1 MKRFGPAL
9 LGLLFLGWTA
19 GAQTS
24 REELLSHMELT
35 AGNYANYPV
44 PTGHLT
50 PAPDGYKPFYISHYG
65 RHGARYMTSDK
76 HYRRLKE
83 TLDSARTLG
92 ILTEYGKDVRH
103 RIKKAAAD
111 AKDRAGEL
119 TELGARQH
127 RAIARRMYDNY
138 PTLLSQPLSVFAN
151 ASNSR
156 RVMLSMANFCLELK
170 SLNPSL
176 DFSFDA
182 SEHDLYYIKSNKSIV
197 VPDNDTDDKL
207 YSKLS
212 KFKKKMLSGEPQLEK
227 MFTDPERAKT
237 FIDRYTFADD
247 LYNVAADMYC
257 LPELG
262 LHFDDVFGEDGM
274 IDGFRAYNASWCL
287 WEGLMPGAKTSYYR
301 IYPLLQNFLDEA
313 DEVIASGGSGLR
325 LRFGHDSVVLP
336 LAYIFGFQEA
346 VNGTDDMENLHKT
359 FSIIRLIPMAA
370 NIQLVFFRK
379 AGSDDILVKF
389 LMNENETS
397 IPLRTDCYPYY
408 HWSDVER
415 YYRDMIES
423 AHLEYKT
430 PTDDED

>member
-1 MKRFGPAL
+1 MKRFHLVL
-9 LGLLFLGWTA
+9 LCLLALGWSA

-35 AGNYANYPV
+35 AGNYANYPT

-50 PAPDGYKPFYISHYG
+50 PAPEGYEPFYISHYG

-76 HYRRLKE
+76 HYRRLRHQ
-83 TLDSARTLG
+83 LDSARSLG
-92 ILTEYGKDVRH
+92 LLTEYGKDVRH
-103 RIKKAAAD
+103 RLKKAEAD

-119 TELGARQH
+119 TPLGARQH
-127 RAIARRMYDNY
+127 KAIARRMFDNY
-138 PTLLSQPLSVFAN
+138 PALLSRPLQVTAN

-156 RVMLSMANFCLELK
+156 RVMLSMANFVLELK

-176 DFSFDA
+176 DFSMDA

-197 VPDNDTDDKL
+197 VPDNDTDDGLYRKL
-207 YSKLS
+207 K
-212 KFKKKMLSGEPQLEK
+212 KFRQKMMTWSPQMEA

-237 FIDRYTFADD
+237 FIDPYTFADD
-247 LYNVAADMYC
+247 FYNVAADMYC
-257 LPELG
+257 VPELDIK
-262 LHFDDVFGEDGM
+262 FDDVFGEEGM
-274 IDGFRAYNASWCL
+274 INGFRSYNAAWCL
-287 WEGLMPGAKTSYYR
+287 WEGLMPGAKPSYYR

-313 DEVIASGGSGLR
+313 DAVIASGGYGLR

-336 LAYIFGFQEA
+336 FAFILGFQEA
-346 VNGTDDMENLHKT
+346 IGATDDMENLHRR

-370 NIQLVFFRK
+370 NVQLVFFRK
-379 AGSDDILVKF
+379 EGSDDILVKF

-415 YYRDMIES
+415 YYRAMIED
-423 AHLEYKT
+423 AHLTYKT
-430 PTDDED
+430 PADDED